1 MDEGYQWLQAIANRM
16 NEEIGRGAAASPE
29 SLTAKDLLWKFGFQ
43 RRGHHINKHIR
54 KGLRKFKLR
63 TVEDFTVAGLD
74 SQITIEIDSDTPSSA
89 PRPSLQAEPT
99 HRIGTLK
106 AARRKPVGVK
116 PQSPLNEATLT
127 MQMKNYSQ
135 LPVMRSDRDVSGI
148 VTWRSI
154 NRRRS
159 QGLECNSVNNC
170 MDERVNVVSAN
181 SRLFEAVR
189 TVVEHEYALVRGEHN
204 IITGIVT
211 ATDLL
216 SEVGQLAEPFLF
228 IGEIERHLRHL
239 IYGKFTLGQL
249 KAAADD
255 PEKVEGPADLTFGG
269 HCRLLEG
276 SDNWKQ
282 LGLNVDRKVFVK
294 YLHSVR
300 RIRNDVMHFDP
311 NGLVDDEREELR
323 DLARFFDK
331 WRT

>member
-1 MDEGYQWLQAIANRM
+1 MGAGYQWMEGVAHRM
-16 NEEIGRGAAASPE
+16 KEEIHKGAAATPV
-29 SLTAKDLLWKFGFQ
+29 SLTVRDLLRQFGYEK
-43 RRGHHINKHIR
+43 RGHHINTSIR
-54 KGLRKFKLR
+54 KALRKCKLR
-63 TVEDFTVAGLD
+63 VDQDFTVPGLD
-74 SQITIEIDSDTPSSA
+74 SPIVIEINPDALGA
-89 PRPSLQAEPT
+89 PQPSLPDEPT
-99 HRIGTLK
+99 RRIGTLK
-106 AARRKPVGVK
+106 AASRKPARIK
-116 PQSPLNEATLT
+116 PQSPLDEATSI
-127 MQMKNYSQ
+127 MQMRNYSQ

-154 NRRRS
+154 ERRRS
-159 QGLECNSVNNC
+159 RGLECNSVNDC
-170 MDERVNVVSAN
+170 MDERVNEVPAN

-228 IGEIERHLRHL
+228 IGEIEGHLRHL

-255 PEKVEGPADLTFGG
+255 PETVDGPADLTFGG
-269 HCRLLEG
+269 HCRLLENRE
-276 SDNWKQ
+276 NWKQ
-282 LGLNVDRKVFVK
+282 LGLNVGRKVFVK
-294 YLHSVR
+294 YLNSVR

-311 NGLVDDEREELR
+311 DGLDDNEREELR